1 MTDFNPEA
9 VFYEVLKDEGVLL
22 ELTIQSAH
30 TASFTWGTVNI
41 PPPDVKKGRDFFEA
55 QARHEVGHRVVPY
68 APSTIERGAV
78 AEEVARLE
86 GIVDIPSFLNVVYD
100 LMVDGRNLMEYPKVY
115 IPYIE
120 YYTRLYLKSTDPRM
134 KLLGDMGEIFLGR
147 KSNPTMAKQLYHIL
161 FRDSRNF
168 YVRLRQ
174 IAKIL
179 KHLFTSKNKDKYG
192 EFGGSSSSLENN
204 HSGDNPSGK
213 KPTLADMTNPIEL
226 PNIESIN
233 PAEIDLTELARELQ
247 EADIEGE
254 RKTRLYEVQ
263 QYLKLMDRYVEVVEN
278 RGNRQS
284 ASEEPEIWRVGDDP
298 ARLDLVDTIQRYS
311 VVIPGVTTLKKGG
324 DDSLSGAGGSGSIM
338 LILDNSMSTVS
349 TPVDRMKKAK
359 RIIDTIREAAFCIA
373 ETARRNGDE
382 IGAIGF
388 STNIK
393 WCVPMAFTEY
403 QSIIDQIIQMEPQGN
418 TNLQEPASWA
428 LNQIS
433 YNPHTVTT
441 FLITDGELRDLNVA
455 IPLLDEIDNKGKL
468 VIFLIT
474 ERDKDGNLPAKP
486 QSLIDRGFT
495 VYIIEAGQDFSEE
508 ALEEIVV

>member
-1 MTDFNPEA
+1 MTDFNPKT

-22 ELTIQSAH
+22 ELTMHSAH

-55 QARHEVGHRVVPY
+55 QSRHEVGHRVVPY
-68 APSTIERGAV
+68 APSTIERGA
-78 AEEVARLE
+78 AAKEVARLE

-115 IPYIE
+115 IPYME
-120 YYTRLYLKSTDPRM
+120 YYTRLYLQSPDSRM
-134 KLLGDMGEIFLGR
+134 KLLGDMGEIFLRR
-147 KSNPTMAKQLYHIL
+147 KSSSTTANRLYNLL
-161 FRDSRNF
+161 FTDGRNF
-168 YVRLRQ
+168 YTRLRQ

-179 KHLFTSKNKDKYG
+179 KPLFTSKNKDKYG
-192 EFGGSSSSLENN
+192 GYGGSGGPLENN
-204 HSGDNPSGK
+204 PSGDSPSGK
-213 KPTLADMTNPIEL
+213 KPTLADMANPIEL

-247 EADIEGE
+247 EADIKVGRE
-254 RKTRLYEVQ
+254 TRLYEVQ
-263 QYLKLMDRYVEVVEN
+263 QYLKLMDRYVEVTEN
-278 RGNRQS
+278 RGSRPCI
-284 ASEEPEIWRVGDDP
+284 SEEPEIWRVGDDP

-324 DDSLSGAGGSGSIM
+324 DDSISGAGGSGSIM

-455 IPLLDEIDNKGKL
+455 IPLLDE
-468 VIFLIT
+468 
-474 ERDKDGNLPAKP
+474 R
-486 QSLIDRGFT
+486 
-495 VYIIEAGQDFSEE
+495 SEE
-508 ALEEIVV
+508 HTSELQSH